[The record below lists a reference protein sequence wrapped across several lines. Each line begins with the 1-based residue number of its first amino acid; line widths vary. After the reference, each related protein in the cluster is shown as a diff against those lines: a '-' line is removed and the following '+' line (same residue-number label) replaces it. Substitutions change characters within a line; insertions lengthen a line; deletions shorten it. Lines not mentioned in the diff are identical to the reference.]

1 MRIMTAKKTAD
12 NHRISATKS
21 PKKGFSLVELLIAV
35 VVLGILSAMVL
46 AAGTASQNKAR
57 MSVAQNDLDGIK
69 NSVYQALMSHSDA
82 MKLRDNKANSIRT
95 IVDYINAELDD
106 AWQFKILDGA
116 TTSGGVAFTTVQ
128 KDPWGSPYGLYV
140 YTNTYG
146 TRYASGPADASAEG
160 GKAPMCGPGD
170 SVLYVVVCSA
180 GKNGSGG
187 PMGIDGMN
195 YTDTKEIKSAS
206 KMVNN
211 TDGIDDLGVIIRMKN
226 GTLMQAS
233 FGTEQSSL
241 GTLKDTQWIYGNPG
255 SAGGVLYD
263 FKNKES
269 KTPAG
274 GWITSAGSVDQYYD
288 TVSLNGISDVGG
300 SKVVGDWTPGT
311 APETPTT

>member
-1 MRIMTAKKTAD
+1 MNNSSTAD
-12 NHRISATKS
+12 N
-21 PKKGFSLVELLIAV
+21 KKRKARSGFSLVELLIAV

-69 NSVYQALMSHSDA
+69 NAIYQALMSHSDA
-82 MKLRDNKANSIRT
+82 MKLRDEKANSIGT
-95 IVDYINAELDD
+95 IISYINAELDD
-106 AWQFKILDGA
+106 AWQFKPLDGA
-116 TTSGGVAFTTVQ
+116 TTSGGVAFTSVQ

-146 TRYASGPADASAEG
+146 TRYASGPATTAGDPSTV
-160 GKAPMCGPGD
+160 PMCGTGD

-195 YTDTKEIKSAS
+195 YTDSKEIQDPK

-211 TDGIDDLGVIIRMKN
+211 TDGIDDLGVIVRMKN
-226 GTLMQAS
+226 GTLMQIS

-241 GTLKDTQWIYGNPG
+241 GVLKDTQWIFGNPG
-255 SAGGVLYD
+255 ASGGVLYD
-263 FKNKES
+263 FKNKTD

-274 GWITSAGSVDQYYD
+274 GWITTAGSVDQYFD
-288 TVSLNGISDVGG
+288 TVSLNGLSAVGG
-300 SKVVGDWTPGT
+300 GKVVGDWTPGT
-311 APETPTT
+311 APTTP